1 MRIGITTNSVKKGL
15 CNNMRFPR
23 KIRKDLRLQ
32 DDTSSKI
39 TSSGLSSILKRKW
52 TIIILGVVIAV
63 IGFTGVIYFGSQY
76 LNEEVTGGGTLP
88 YTTPIVIKN
97 ILPENLE
104 IVFVV
109 IGMVGFGIFVYG
121 IANRVDKPVDYADE

>member
-1 MRIGITTNSVKKGL
+1 
-15 CNNMRFPR
+15 MRFPR
-23 KIRKDLRLQ
+23 KTRKDLRLQ
-32 DDTSSKI
+32 DNTRSKI
-39 TSSGLSSILKRKW
+39 ISSGLSSILKRKW

-63 IGFTGVIYFGSQY
+63 IGFAGVIYFGSQY

-97 ILPENLE
+97 ISENLE

-109 IGMVGFGIFVYG
+109 IGMVGFGIFIYG

>member
-1 MRIGITTNSVKKGL
+1 
-15 CNNMRFPR
+15 MRFPR

-32 DDTSSKI
+32 DNTNSKI
-39 TSSGLSSILKRKW
+39 TWSGPSSILKRKW
-52 TIIILGVVIAV
+52 TIIVLGIVIAV
-63 IGFTGVIYFGSQY
+63 IGFAGMIYFGSQY
-76 LNEEVTGGGTLP
+76 LKEEVTGGGTLP

-97 ILPENLE
+97 ISAENLE

-109 IGMVGFGIFVYG
+109 IGMVGFGIFIYG